1 MHMQAFAQKHSKY
14 PIMLI
19 FKSKI
24 KIEQKLPK
32 TAHLAICRK

>member
-1 MHMQAFAQKHSKY
+1 MHMQAFAQKHSKH

-24 KIEQKLPK
+24 KIEKKSSPK
-32 TAHLAICRK
+32 QHI

>member
-1 MHMQAFAQKHSKY
+1 MHMQAFAQKHSKH

-24 KIEQKLPK
+24 KIEKAPQNS
-32 TAHLAICRK
+32 TFSHL